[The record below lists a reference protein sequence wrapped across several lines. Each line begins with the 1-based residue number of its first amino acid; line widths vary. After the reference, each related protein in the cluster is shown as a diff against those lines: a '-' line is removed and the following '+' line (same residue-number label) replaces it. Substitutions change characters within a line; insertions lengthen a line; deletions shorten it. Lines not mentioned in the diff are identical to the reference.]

1 MRGMIG
7 LAIRLTAV
15 GGILF
20 TVLAACAMD
29 ERELGIGPSKGAMVD
44 FVPILRDLSGV
55 NEIKTAFNQDMGQ
68 PRVFLLLSPT

>member
-1 MRGMIG
+1 MIG
-7 LAIRLTAV
+7 LAIRLTTV
-15 GGILF
+15 GCILF

-29 ERELGIGPSKGAMVD
+29 ERELGIGPSNGAMVD
-44 FVPILRDLSGV
+44 FVPILRDLSGL